1 MRTLYSLIIL
11 IFSIN
16 ITFCSIEGKNFYKE
30 FIRVT
35 KTEDTSK
42 EFSEQCFGKL
52 FDYYMLVFKMSYYQN
67 DIITLLSSVENMIID
82 SVILNCPIKG
92 FLSLIKE
99 LQESFN
105 STDFKTSL
113 YLKGFKLGK
122 LIISEYL
129 NPEKSGASLGRTF
142 GKMVNLFRVNFTE
155 EEETKSEESASS
167 DKKLLNIEDYFEF
180 FEGLFI
186 GMKKEDDLGE
196 SLCYKDVM
204 QGKKEILEH
213 VKKGMKGV
221 EEGKGFGKAIKTIL
235 FNLMTVDGLVLDCN
249 LLTLG
254 GNVIGKFTSTKEM
267 VLLYDKLITNADKY
281 IIYIKNIFSSYK
293 KNDLNEAGV
302 NLGKIISSLFD
313 FYVK

>member
-1 MRTLYSLIIL
+1 
-11 IFSIN
+11 
-16 ITFCSIEGKNFYKE
+16 
-30 FIRVT
+30 
-35 KTEDTSK
+35 
-42 EFSEQCFGKL
+42 
-52 FDYYMLVFKMSYYQN
+52 
-67 DIITLLSSVENMIID
+67 
-82 SVILNCPIKG
+82 
-92 FLSLIKE
+92 
-99 LQESFN
+99 
-105 STDFKTSL
+105 
-113 YLKGFKLGK
+113 
-122 LIISEYL
+122 
-129 NPEKSGASLGRTF
+129 
-142 GKMVNLFRVNFTE
+142 
-155 EEETKSEESASS
+155 
-167 DKKLLNIEDYFEF
+167 
-180 FEGLFI
+180 
-186 GMKKEDDLGE
+186 MKKEDDLGE

-267 VLLYDKLITNADKY
+267 VLLYDKLITNADKF